1 LERRLSNQLV
11 FHGAIVML
19 LGLLA
24 GFPFAWVIGGTMEG
38 DLRAWR
44 MAHLEG
50 VLNSLLLLAVAG
62 FLGRLALDA
71 RKQTILTWALVVT
84 AYGNIVASII
94 GAATGNRG
102 LEPTGPAANMVVFV
116 LFIVA
121 IVAVVVALGL
131 LVYGAR
137 PGGHPSAAKV
147 SIEVSERSV
156 TRSTPISTA
165 SATVTSVTTNL
176 GSDDDDDDDD
186 DDDGEPMS
194 RAERRRRK
202 KRGR

>member
-1 LERRLSNQLV
+1 LERKLSNQLV

-24 GFPFAWVIGGTMEG
+24 GFPFASVIGGTMEG

-71 RKQTILTWALVVT
+71 RKQTILTWALVIT
-84 AYGNIVASII
+84 AYGNIVASIV

-102 LEPTGPAANMVVFV
+102 LEPTGPAANLVVFS
-116 LFIVA
+116 LFVVA
-121 IVAVVVALGL
+121 IVAVFVALAL
-131 LVYGAR
+131 LIYGAR
-137 PGGHPSAAKV
+137 PGGSPEAAKV
-147 SIEVSERSV
+147 SVEVSERSV
-156 TRSTPISTA
+156 SRSTPIGTA
-165 SATVTSVTTNL
+165 SATVTSVTTSV
-176 GSDDDDDDDD
+176 GSEDD
-186 DDDGEPMS
+186 DDDGDGGDDAPMS